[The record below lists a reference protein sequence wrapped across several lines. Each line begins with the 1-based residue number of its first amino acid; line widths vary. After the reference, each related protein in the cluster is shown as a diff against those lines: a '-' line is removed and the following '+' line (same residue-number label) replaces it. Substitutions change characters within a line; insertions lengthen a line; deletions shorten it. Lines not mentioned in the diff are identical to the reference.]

1 MHYPWPDG
9 PGIVTP
15 ESARILKHGYYA
27 SISYID
33 AQVGKVLDELERL
46 DLSKSTIVVLWSDHG
61 WHLGEHTMFG
71 KMSNFEIATR
81 SPLIIQV
88 PGSKIKGKKLNQLT
102 ESIDIYPTLAE
113 LCGLEYPDDLDGESV
128 SNILQNPDLKGQEFA
143 RSFYYRNGSLGKTL
157 RTERY
162 RIVRWA
168 TENDSTLAVELYDHQ
183 LDPNENNNI
192 ASEQKVITAA
202 LLEKL
207 KTVKFMDEDMPFQN
221 GWE

>member
-1 MHYPWPDG
+1 
-9 PGIVTP
+9 
-15 ESARILKHGYYA
+15 
-27 SISYID
+27 
-33 AQVGKVLDELERL
+33 
-46 DLSKSTIVVLWSDHG
+46 
-61 WHLGEHTMFG
+61 MFG

-81 SPLIIQV
+81 SPLIVQV

-102 ESIDIYPTLAE
+102 ETIDIYPTLAE

-128 SNILQNPDLKGQEFA
+128 ANIIQNPDLKGQEFA